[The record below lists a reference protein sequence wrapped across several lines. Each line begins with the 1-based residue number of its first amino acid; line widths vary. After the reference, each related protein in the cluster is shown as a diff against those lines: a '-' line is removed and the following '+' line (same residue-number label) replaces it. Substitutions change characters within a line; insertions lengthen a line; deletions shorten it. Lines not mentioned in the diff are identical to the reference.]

1 MVELFGLILYGPFVS
16 TSYTGRWANLG
27 YNVATKM
34 VNRQELPEDIK
45 YTSTDAESGQ
55 YSIEWGLS
63 YCVGF
68 LKALNEHRNKNE
80 IPMETYIIDGEDDTK
95 ELSKTII
102 ELFDSEI
109 SPGKL
114 LAWKMFQDCCHGEQ
128 DGNINFAKS
137 DKSKMMLSE
146 APHYVKNRVMK
157 LYYQYE
163 LDLIERDLEIVEL
176 PQVESSTIG
185 KSEVENGITNLTES

>member
-27 YNVATKM
+27 YNHANKM
-34 VNRQELPEDIK
+34 INRQELPEEIK
-45 YTSTDAESGQ
+45 YTATDSDPGQ

-63 YCVGF
+63 YAVGF
-68 LKALNEHRNKNE
+68 LKALNENRIKKGM
-80 IPMETYIIDGEDDTK
+80 PMESYIIDDEDDSKVLAK
-95 ELSKTII
+95 EIV

-109 SPGKL
+109 TPGKL
-114 LAWKMFQDCCHGEQ
+114 LAWRMFQDCCHGEQ
-128 DGNINFAKS
+128 DGTINCYKTDKAKS
-137 DKSKMMLSE
+137 IISE

-176 PQVESSTIG
+176 PEVESSTIG
-185 KSEVENGITNLTES
+185 KGEVGKSISNVSES